1 MCIRDSL
8 VVDNVSTHK
17 TPEIKKWLLRHPRFH
32 LHFTP
37 TYSSWMNLVERWS
50 PNSPTSGSAE
60 ERTDQPKSSSR
71 RSPTGSTTGM
81 TSPSPSSG
89 TRAPMR
95 SSTHWLTTARGS
107 LTQVT
112 SRPQAV
118 SSAFVTAGQPTSGDH
133 RCGEG
138 GEEGSGP
145 CSMEFGGVRGVAHLA
160 RESEDLERVA
170 VWSVAF
176 DRLGAVVAP
185 TDGGSQDPHPGGGFF
200 CRQSAWG

>member
-1 MCIRDSL
+1 MLIFAVDEDS
-8 VVDNVSTHK
+8 VG
-17 TPEIKKWLLRHPRFH
+17 PG
-32 LHFTP
+32 
-37 TYSSWMNLVERWS
+37 
-50 PNSPTSGSAE
+50 PTS
-60 ERTDQPKSSSR
+60 R
-71 RSPTGSTTGM
+71 
-81 TSPSPSSG
+81 
-89 TRAPMR
+89 
-95 SSTHWLTTARGS
+95 
-107 LTQVT
+107 T

-185 TDGGSQDPHPGGGFF
+185 TDGGSQDPHPGGGLF
-200 CRQSAWG
+200 CRQRAWGEVVGRVEPGWIDEGQAVHGW